1 MGQIHEYSSTN
12 FENEKFYDNT
22 KRTDKILSMITN
34 IINLLCSLL
43 NELSNDKSY
52 ENQFKLPFYQDTTNW
67 NIPYNNNQF
76 TNYNEYKIIN
86 ETYHDEDLHSFF
98 SKYNDIGKRLNINEY
113 SYPKNGRQCF
123 SCGNSY
129 SHQCCIACKRTIAN
143 CECVFICGLSNPCQ
157 YDKKGDVTQYRKCKY
172 YTSDL
177 NNFNHNCKGIVFE
190 NGQIVTF
197 DTQDNRSYHSYNIL

>member
-1 MGQIHEYSSTN
+1 LRVLINKSCYGNNSTN
-12 FENEKFYDNT
+12 YRKYRFKFKGVADPSVEKNSNTSINQKLNVSVPVAAAITAYSRIMINEFK
-22 KRTDKILSMITN
+22 N
-34 IINLLCSLL
+34 I
-43 NELSNDKSY
+43 
-52 ENQFKLPFYQDTTNW
+52 
-67 NIPYNNNQF
+67 
-76 TNYNEYKIIN
+76 NEYYSHEN
-86 ETYHDEDLHSFF
+86 LHSFF

>member
-1 MGQIHEYSSTN
+1 MGQTYKYSSSN
-12 FENEKFYDNT
+12 FKNENFYD
-22 KRTDKILSMITN
+22 KISSMIIN
-34 IINLLCSLL
+34 IINLLLTLL
-43 NELSNDKSY
+43 KELTNDRDYKS
-52 ENQFKLPFYQDTTNW
+52 QFKLPQYQQDTTNW
-67 NIPYNNNQF
+67 NNPYGENQF
-76 TNYNEYKIIN
+76 TRYNEFKNIN
-86 ETYHDEDLHSFF
+86 EYYSHENLHSFF

>member
-12 FENEKFYDNT
+12 FENEKFHDNT

-76 TNYNEYKIIN
+76 TNYNEYK
-86 ETYHDEDLHSFF
+86 
-98 SKYNDIGKRLNINEY
+98 NIN
-113 SYPKNGRQCF
+113 KN
-123 SCGNSY
+123 
-129 SHQCCIACKRTIAN
+129 
-143 CECVFICGLSNPCQ
+143 
-157 YDKKGDVTQYRKCKY
+157 
-172 YTSDL
+172 
-177 NNFNHNCKGIVFE
+177 
-190 NGQIVTF
+190 
-197 DTQDNRSYHSYNIL
+197 